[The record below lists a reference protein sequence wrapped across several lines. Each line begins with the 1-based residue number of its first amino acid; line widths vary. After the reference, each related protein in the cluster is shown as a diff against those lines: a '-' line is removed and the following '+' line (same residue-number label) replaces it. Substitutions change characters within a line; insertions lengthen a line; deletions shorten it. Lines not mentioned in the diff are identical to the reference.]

1 MELDDF
7 SSSFQL
13 CENKCCEL
21 HVKYGNPFQI
31 LKKKRERA
39 KHDQK
44 PEWRSTED
52 IGKAEGFANERWRLK
67 DLRKQKSTF
76 FNCLM
81 NLFEND
87 IVLMFSA
94 FSWSS
99 WLKKQMERNL
109 RELFVN
115 PHTRLGSDPMNPS
128 DAASRDLGLCDVQV
142 ILVFLTIV
150 SIPELF
156 LAQILHTTT
165 LTDLFT

>member
-1 MELDDF
+1 
-7 SSSFQL
+7 
-13 CENKCCEL
+13 
-21 HVKYGNPFQI
+21 
-31 LKKKRERA
+31 
-39 KHDQK
+39 
-44 PEWRSTED
+44 
-52 IGKAEGFANERWRLK
+52 
-67 DLRKQKSTF
+67 
-76 FNCLM
+76 M

-156 LAQILHTTT
+156 LSQILHTTA